1 MARSAHFKQYSPCQV
16 RNVRNGEVG
25 VPYASLHFGD
35 RTVPVTPHG
44 TPVVGRQSPQY
55 RSLTFM
61 SWWFQQ
67 RRARKHIGHESV
79 SPLDPRFA
87 IACRGFL
94 RGYLTFRTSMST
106 LLSSDPPPWPVADMS
121 Y

>member
-44 TPVVGRQSPQY
+44 TPVVGRQSPTGLS
-55 RSLTFM
+55 RSCPGGF
-61 SWWFQQ
+61 SNA
-67 RRARKHIGHESV
+67 ARVNIS
-79 SPLDPRFA
+79 
-87 IACRGFL
+87 
-94 RGYLTFRTSMST
+94 
-106 LLSSDPPPWPVADMS
+106 DMS
-121 Y
+121 QFHR